1 MKKSLS
7 CAHVLCKTLNVSFHV
22 VVLPMTAKKCTKTCN
37 AHAERLLLL
46 IKPCVLWRSSCRRSR
61 RCLSSVLI
69 RGRGRGTELL
79 MYHCSS
85 GICRSTKSFL
95 TVLSNIV
102 RFNKT
107 RNGHRKMKSWIL
119 QMIQVCFRVR

>member
-1 MKKSLS
+1 MKKSPS
-7 CAHVLCKTLNVSFHV
+7 CAHVLRKTLNMSFHV

-37 AHAERLLLL
+37 AHVERLLLL
-46 IKPCVLWRSSCRRSR
+46 IKPCVLWRFSCRRSR

-102 RFNKT
+102 
-107 RNGHRKMKSWIL
+107 GLRKRETAIEK
-119 QMIQVCFRVR
+119 